1 MVIIIF
7 IFGYITNT
15 KYLFQITKLNIEEKL
30 LHEEIELKWEDVMN
44 YVKDFQA
51 LQKYRSD
58 MFVGVVSANINIYF
72 IEMF

>member
-1 MVIIIF
+1 M
-7 IFGYITNT
+7 
-15 KYLFQITKLNIEEKL
+15 

-58 MFVGVVSANINIYF
+58 MFVGVVSTYILFKYLKILVNFHNHLVR
-72 IEMF
+72 

>member
-1 MVIIIF
+1 MF
-7 IFGYITNT
+7 IKKNT
-15 KYLFQITKLNIEEKL
+15 ENRLLEEKL

-58 MFVGVVSANINIYF
+58 MFVGVVSF
-72 IEMF
+72 V

>member
-1 MVIIIF
+1 MILILIIF
-7 IFGYITNT
+7 F
-15 KYLFQITKLNIEEKL
+15 LIEEKL

-58 MFVGVVSANINIYF
+58 MFVGVVSNIKIFVFRFVSFNI
-72 IEMF
+72 ILMF

>member
-1 MVIIIF
+1 
-7 IFGYITNT
+7 
-15 KYLFQITKLNIEEKL
+15 L

-58 MFVGVVSANINIYF
+58 MFVGVVRTIYTLTLVQLNNYLGYL
-72 IEMF
+72 

>member
-1 MVIIIF
+1 
-7 IFGYITNT
+7 
-15 KYLFQITKLNIEEKL
+15 L

-58 MFVGVVSANINIYF
+58 MFVGVVSTKYLLELNLNISECI
-72 IEMF
+72 IIL